1 MAELLGGG
9 SFVALSHKRRWI
21 CLCKRHAG
29 RQSCRLVSAST
40 SCVPQLPWRPPAGR
54 PPRLWHRQSV
64 WLPEGSLSVCRVGR
78 KSPSREPWSRPQ
90 AEREDSWQVRPP
102 ASAPSGGPLLGR
114 APRSPHPRPAG
125 SLRNHGVLGV
135 LLVRFPPSLSP
146 RASWSLLANK
156 APAPNSCLGVASGDV
171 GT

>member
-54 PPRLWHRQSV
+54 PPPPVASPVRLATR
-64 WLPEGSLSVCRVGR
+64 GLSVRVQGGPEEPEPGALEP
-78 KSPSREPWSRPQ
+78 SSSREGGQ
-90 AEREDSWQVRPP
+90 LAG
-102 ASAPSGGPLLGR
+102 AAPGLCTLGGPTSGPC
-114 APRSPHPRPAG
+114 ASVSSP
-125 SLRNHGVLGV
+125 
-135 LLVRFPPSLSP
+135 PPC
-146 RASWSLLANK
+146 WLA
-156 APAPNSCLGVASGDV
+156 
-171 GT
+171 